1 MLETEPLGSVPTLTQ
16 NSFVLFGELWPVF
29 LSYTE
34 MFWKRDPS
42 DVLFLFALIGEKEEH
57 ALGIVTS

>member
-1 MLETEPLGSVPTLTQ
+1 MLETEPLWSVPTLTQ

-42 DVLFLFALIGEKEEH
+42 DVLFLFALIWEKEEH